1 MAPVLHRMARWSPP
15 PLPLLSFSPILVSAQ
30 MEGSTCMDFIAESV
44 SVCKY
49 MSVFFNIFNDHREN
63 GRVCSDPFLEQ
74 VGD

>member
-1 MAPVLHRMARWSPP
+1 
-15 PLPLLSFSPILVSAQ
+15 
-30 MEGSTCMDFIAESV
+30 MDFIAESV

-49 MSVFFNIFNDHREN
+49 MSVFFNMFNDHREN